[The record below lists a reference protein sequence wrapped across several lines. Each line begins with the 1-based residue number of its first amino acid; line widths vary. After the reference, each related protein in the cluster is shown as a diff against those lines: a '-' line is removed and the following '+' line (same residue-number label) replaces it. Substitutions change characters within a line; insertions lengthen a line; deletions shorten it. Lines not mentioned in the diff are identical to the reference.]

1 MGVRYTFLGVPLE
14 YYLVGAIAGNST
26 RYASQKAGASQN
38 TSENFALGAAV
49 AAMIGFY
56 ALRTV
61 IE

>member
-1 MGVRYTFLGVPLE
+1 MGVRFTLLGIPLE
-14 YYLVGAIAGNST
+14 YWLVGAIAGNST

>member
-14 YYLVGAIAGNST
+14 YWLVGAVAGNST
-26 RYASQKAGASQN
+26 RYASQKVGASQN
-38 TSENFALGAAV
+38 TSENFAVVTAV

-61 IE
+61 IK